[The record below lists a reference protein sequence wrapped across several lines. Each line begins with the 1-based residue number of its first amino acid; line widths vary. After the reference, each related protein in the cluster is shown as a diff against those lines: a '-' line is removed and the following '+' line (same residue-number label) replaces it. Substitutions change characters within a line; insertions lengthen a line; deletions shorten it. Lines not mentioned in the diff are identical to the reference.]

1 MTKVN
6 FSYSIQITG
15 GPTIAR
21 AFATNVDAY
30 DKIELTLDP
39 GAADVV
45 VDVQPGAASQ
55 VGLLALSSSLN
66 DDKVTYKVTDGVA
79 ADKGPFTLDAPQLF
93 SGGAIAAIGVA
104 PKTLKF
110 SNAHPAGDPTKKATI
125 EIFVGRDA
133 TP

>member
-6 FSYSIQITG
+6 YSYSIQIAG

-30 DKIELTLDP
+30 DKIELTLEP
-39 GAADVV
+39 GATDVV
-45 VDVQPGAASQ
+45 VDVQPGAVSQ

-66 DDKVTYKVTDGVA
+66 DDKVTYKVTDGG

-93 SGGAIAAIGVA
+93 SGGAIAAIGA
-104 PKTLKF
+104 SPKTLKF
-110 SNAHPAGDPTKKATI
+110 SNAHPAGDPTKKAMI

>member
-1 MTKVN
+1 MTKIN

-15 GPTIAR
+15 GPTMAR
-21 AFATNVDAY
+21 ASTADVDAY
-30 DKIELTLDP
+30 DKIELTLDS

-45 VDVQPGAASQ
+45 VDVQPGAATQ
-55 VGLLALSSSLN
+55 VQLLALSSSLY
-66 DDKVTYKVTDGVA
+66 DGKVTYKVSDGA

-104 PKTLKF
+104 PKSLKF
-110 SNAHPAGDPTKKATI
+110 SNAHPAGDPTKNATI